1 MAAIVNEYGLT
12 WEELARAYEAAVE
25 DGLLNNE

>member
-1 MAAIVNEYGLT
+1 MEAIVNEYGLT

-25 DGLLNNE
+25 DGLFNNE

>member
-1 MAAIVNEYGLT
+1 MKAVMNEYGLT

-25 DGLLNNE
+25 DGLLKSE